1 MGYYRA
7 MNEQA
12 EKGPDILDAHQE
24 LVSRIE
30 QSAGRMRALA
40 ALTVAVAALL
50 AVAYALQLALPL
62 TGTTSETV
70 SLTDPALVA
79 TEVMILALTIIWLY
93 VGLSD
98 LRFTSRVRGEIAAAR
113 EEERRLQ
120 SRLS

>member
-1 MGYYRA
+1 